1 MPHSGFAASSMPDT
15 SPPGSSIPEASRTCF
30 RVTSTASRSVTSLPA
45 SASGATRFGSP
56 DGQTTDLF
64 GPVPVLANLSARQA
78 KELGLL
84 TSGTYGP
91 RSTTSSASAGLQGSL
106 ASKLQ
111 ALTASAGS
119 TLYAL
124 TWKER
129 ATPSGLRICALRASA
144 RRTSDSDSTGWPTPI
159 TNDAL
164 GSGYCYGPKK
174 ADGTRAE
181 FLKLPGAAAL
191 TGWPTAAARDW
202 KGATKERWGSN
213 ARPLNEVAVL
223 AGWPT
228 PTAKIAAG
236 GEYKDPEKALARVL
250 GPHANDLRDFAKLTD
265 GCPARRTATGEM
277 LTGSSAGMVA
287 GGQLSPAHSRW
298 LMGLPVAWDECAP
311 IKNASPRT
319 SRAKAKAHES
329 EGSEGTAM
337 PSSRSARKRS
347 SAPATEAP
355 QPGTSG
361 TAPPPR

>member
-91 RSTTSSASAGLQGSL
+91 RSTTSSASAGLQRSL

-144 RRTSDSDSTGWPTPI
+144 RRTSDSGSTGWPTPNAQNFEAKDLERLEARRQECKDR
-159 TNDAL
+159 TGNGNGFGLTL
-164 GSGYCYGPKK
+164 GQAVP
-174 ADGTRAE
+174 
-181 FLKLPGAAAL
+181 LLL
-191 TGWPTAAARDW
+191 TGWPTAAAARDW

-265 GCPARRTATGEM
+265 GCPARLTATGEM

-319 SRAKAKAHES
+319 SRAKTKAHES
-329 EGSEGTAM
+329 EGSEGMAM

-347 SAPATEAP
+347 
-355 QPGTSG
+355 
-361 TAPPPR
+361 